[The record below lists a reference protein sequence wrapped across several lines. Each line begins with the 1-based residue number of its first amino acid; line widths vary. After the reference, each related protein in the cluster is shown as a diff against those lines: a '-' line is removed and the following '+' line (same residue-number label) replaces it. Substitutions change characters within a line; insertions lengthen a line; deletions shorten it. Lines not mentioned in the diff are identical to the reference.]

1 MEIKPIKSEEDYQVA
16 LAEVERLF
24 DAKAGTPEGDKLDV
38 LTTLIEAYEEI
49 HYAIP
54 QPDPVEAIIYH
65 MESRGL
71 SRRDLEPYIGTR
83 ARVAEI
89 INRKRPLSLNMI
101 QKLHMGLGI
110 PAEALIQPYKVA
122 ARSAGKNTAK
132 EAYASRAVR

>member
-1 MEIKPIKSEEDYQVA
+1 MEIKPIKSEEDYQAA

-24 DAKAGTPEGDKLDV
+24 DAKAGSAEGDKLEI
-38 LTTLIEAYEEI
+38 LTTLIEAYEEEY
-49 HYAIP
+49 YAIP

-71 SRRDLEPYIGTR
+71 SRKDLEPYLGTR

-89 INRKRPLSLNMI
+89 INRKRPLSLSMI
-101 QKLHMGLGI
+101 QKLYMGLGI

-122 ARSAGKNTAK
+122 AGNSPKK
-132 EAYASRAVR
+132 AYASQAAR

>member
-1 MEIKPIKSEEDYQVA
+1 MEIKPIKSEEDYQAA

-24 DAKAGTPEGDKLDV
+24 DAKAGSAEGDKLEV
-38 LTTLIEAYEEI
+38 LTTLIEAYEEE

-71 SRRDLEPYIGTR
+71 SRKDLEPYLGTR

-89 INRKRPLSLNMI
+89 INRKRPLSLSMI
-101 QKLHMGLGI
+101 QKLYMGLGI

-122 ARSAGKNTAK
+122 AGNSSKK
-132 EAYASRAVR
+132 AYTSQAVR